1 MGRHTLNPSAD
12 TLTEAR
18 DRLRI
23 QRSAI
28 RLHRLGE
35 RAVYEFLA
43 ELIEDANA
51 APVVLAKLDA
61 YAAMNPAAVNVVLNR
76 YCGGRSFPPTLVQVP
91 A

>member
-1 MGRHTLNPSAD
+1 MGRCTPIASAD
-12 TLTEAR
+12 TLAKAR

-35 RAVYEFLA
+35 RAFYEFLL
-43 ELIEDANA
+43 ELIENADA
-51 APVVLAKLDA
+51 APVVLATLDA
-61 YAAMNPAAVNVVLNR
+61 YAAVSPATVKAVQDH
-76 YCGGRSFPPTLVQVP
+76 YCGGRSFPPMLVQVP

>member
-1 MGRHTLNPSAD
+1 MGHHALNPSAD
-12 TLTEAR
+12 TLNKALN
-18 DRLRI
+18 RLHI
-23 QRSAI
+23 QRSAR

-43 ELIEDANA
+43 ELIEDADV

-61 YAAMNPAAVNVVLNR
+61 YAAVNPAAVNAVLDR
-76 YCGGRSFPPTLVQVP
+76 YCGGRSFPPVLVQVP

>member
-1 MGRHTLNPSAD
+1 MGHHALNPSAD
-12 TLTEAR
+12 TLAEAR

-35 RAVYEFLA
+35 RAVYEFLV
-43 ELIEDANA
+43 ELIEDANT

-61 YAAMNPAAVNVVLNR
+61 YAAVNSAAVNAVLDR
-76 YCGGRSFPPTLVQVP
+76 YCGGRSFPPVLVQVP